1 MTRQQRL
8 DYLIEQ
14 GVLTSCQADVL
25 HTSSSSIMHEVNQ
38 VCSENVLGAWP
49 FPFSVVPDFPIAGG
63 TCCLPMVEE
72 TSVVAAMNK
81 SAKWLRSQ
89 GRVQTSVE
97 GCGLWG
103 QLLYFFSF
111 SDQVKKQLEQEK
123 ASLLSFLAQGVA
135 SRMHA
140 RGGGVLD
147 LRVREIGSDASD
159 ERFTSIEYLVDS
171 VDAMGANFVNQ
182 VGTVLSKHLQD
193 LLGCEADVVILSNH
207 QPHYV
212 VTAEV
217 VFSDFLETTGSR
229 IAKLSRLAEY
239 DPYRAVTHNKGIM
252 NGVDAVLLATGN
264 DWRAASATIGAYA
277 SQSGKYLPLSTWSY
291 QDRILSGKLKM
302 PIACATVGGVVS
314 THPMAKLALSLLG
327 SPSKHQLMQIIAV
340 AGLLQNLSALHA
352 LVGEGINAGHMRLH
366 IQNFIHNLAVPE
378 LYRTQIS
385 GMAEAHLRR
394 TGNISQTDIARFV
407 KDLVPSY

>member
-1 MTRQQRL
+1 
-8 DYLIEQ
+8 
-14 GVLTSCQADVL
+14 
-25 HTSSSSIMHEVNQ
+25 
-38 VCSENVLGAWP
+38 
-49 FPFSVVPDFPIAGG
+49 
-63 TCCLPMVEE
+63 
-72 TSVVAAMNK
+72 
-81 SAKWLRSQ
+81 
-89 GRVQTSVE
+89 
-97 GCGLWG
+97 G

-277 SQSGKYLPLSTWSY
+277 SQSGK
-291 QDRILSGKLKM
+291 
-302 PIACATVGGVVS
+302 
-314 THPMAKLALSLLG
+314 
-327 SPSKHQLMQIIAV
+327 
-340 AGLLQNLSALHA
+340 
-352 LVGEGINAGHMRLH
+352 
-366 IQNFIHNLAVPE
+366 
-378 LYRTQIS
+378 
-385 GMAEAHLRR
+385 
-394 TGNISQTDIARFV
+394 
-407 KDLVPSY
+407 